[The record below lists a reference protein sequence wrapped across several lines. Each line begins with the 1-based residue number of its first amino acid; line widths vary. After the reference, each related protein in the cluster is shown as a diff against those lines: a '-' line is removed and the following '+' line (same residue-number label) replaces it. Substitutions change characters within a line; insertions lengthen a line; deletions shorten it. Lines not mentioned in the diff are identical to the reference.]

1 MDNNIQKQIFI
12 VDDNDANLTVA
23 ASALEADFRIF
34 TLPSAARMFSLLEKK
49 TADFILLDIEMP
61 EMNGF
66 EAIAKLK
73 ENVKW
78 KDIPV
83 IFITGWIDDQLIAG
97 ALKAGA
103 LDVIK
108 KPFNPAELLESV
120 KKGMV

>member
-1 MDNNIQKQIFI
+1 MGNNMQKQIFI
-12 VDDNDANLTVA
+12 VDDNDANLAVA
-23 ASALEADFRIF
+23 AAALENEYKVF
-34 TLPSAARMFSLLEKK
+34 TMPSAARMFSLLEKR

-73 ENVKW
+73 ENTKW

-83 IFITGWIDDQLIAG
+83 IFITGLIDEKLIAA

-103 LDVIK
+103 LEVIK
-108 KPFNPAELLESV
+108 KPFSQDMLLESV
-120 KKGMV
+120 RKGIL